1 MTLPET
7 LSHIYSGEISIEE
20 ALDMD
25 RMKVLSLI
33 DLRIE
38 RINRDAS
45 ASPTNKALEK
55 QMKNI

>member
-1 MTLPET
+1 
-7 LSHIYSGEISIEE
+7 
-20 ALDMD
+20 MD
-25 RMKVLSLI
+25 RMKVLNLI